1 MLQMNESELK
11 SLIEGGLKQTQKGFA
26 FNPSQKLL
34 TQQTKTAHMS
44 SLLADQVETS
54 IYIQN
59 SNSDFKVIMCS
70 PYIEYNI
77 PGYNFSFVKHLS
89 RDEIQSFISSNF

>member
-1 MLQMNESELK
+1 MATADTS
-11 SLIEGGLKQTQKGFA
+11 
-26 FNPSQKLL
+26 KLL
-34 TQQTKTAHMS
+34 P
-44 SLLADQVETS
+44 DQVETS

-89 RDEIQSFISSNF
+89 RDEIQTFIGSNFEDWENNSLRILSSVKKFKDELNLAN

>member
-1 MLQMNESELK
+1 MATADTS
-11 SLIEGGLKQTQKGFA
+11 
-26 FNPSQKLL
+26 KLL
-34 TQQTKTAHMS
+34 P
-44 SLLADQVETS
+44 DQVETS
-54 IYIQN
+54 IYIQS

-89 RDEIQSFISSNF
+89 RDEIQTFIGSNFEDWENNSLRILSSVKKFKDELNLAN